1 MSSEVMD
8 CFVRIRGFMF
18 ERVYTNP
25 IAKGQEGKAQEMV
38 GILYQYYLEHFDL
51 LPDYLKALRD
61 RGERIE
67 SLVCDYVSSMTDRF
81 AVARFEEIFVPKSW
95 QVI

>member
-1 MSSEVMD
+1 MTPREQRDRVTFRRRGRYSSGTSE
-8 CFVRIRGFMF
+8 
-18 ERVYTNP
+18 
-25 IAKGQEGKAQEMV
+25 KGQEGKAQEMV